1 MLTKR
6 KKHYKTPIN
15 RQLQSYGFS
24 PLKRFSQNFLTDERV
39 AGKII
44 DALELTADDT
54 VIEIGPGLGILTER
68 LLDTGAKVL
77 AIEIDKGFADILDK
91 RFGNRDNFEKI
102 ICQDALKVS
111 YTELSAKYGRKF
123 KVVSNLPYN
132 ISTPMIFKLLDERE
146 VLSLLVLMLQKEVA
160 QRIVSQPDAKEYGVL
175 SVFVQLLADVRIEF
189 NVPPSCFYP
198 APKVYSSV
206 VRFDILQRPRVEVD
220 DMEFFKKVVKASFGQ
235 RRKTLFNALKA
246 LKLPVLKIRSALEL
260 SQIDLQRRGETLTL
274 EEFGILSNKLKKIV

>member
-246 LKLPVLKIRSALEL
+246 LKLPALKIRSALEL